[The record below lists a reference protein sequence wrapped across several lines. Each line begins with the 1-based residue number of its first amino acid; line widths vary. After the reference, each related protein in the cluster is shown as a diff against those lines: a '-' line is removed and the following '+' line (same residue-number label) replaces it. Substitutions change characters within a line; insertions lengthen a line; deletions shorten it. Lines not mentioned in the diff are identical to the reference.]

1 MLLYSLATF
10 IPNLALSVR
19 RFHDISRTM
28 VLPIIMCAYSIVF
41 SIVVQFI
48 ESYYDND
55 FMFMPIGIVIFCSSI
70 SYLFWTYSYND
81 SIPML

>member
-1 MLLYSLATF
+1 
-10 IPNLALSVR
+10 
-19 RFHDISRTM
+19 M

-55 FMFMPIGIVIFCSSI
+55 FMFMPIGIVILLVLL
-70 SYLFWTYSYND
+70 YLIYFGLTVTMIVFYALTVSRQINMAKAQNTHLQLK
-81 SIPML
+81 INQ